1 MANWDDPTAQWDSG
15 HWDSP
20 SVSNPTPKKKKTM
33 KRQDY
38 VPVRIGDT
46 IVWLRNIKTTLP
58 GHATTLGLD
67 PAVVTARLLDV
78 DNAIYGLEAYRGA
91 IAAFNE
97 AGYQRIEDALYNAAV
112 GGNIVWLDFTLP
124 GGQPVAVAYGCMKRL
139 FDFIA
144 DDIKT
149 SPTYDI
155 TIGLSLRVEGSI
167 KPAPDAG
174 TTVPEFDLRGTSGG
188 KLEIVWTKGEFDGV
202 KVQIDLG
209 TAGIQNEIDL
219 RPNFTL
225 NWLPP
230 AGTAVTIKVRLR
242 YIYRG
247 EDFGNWSDWQTWTLA
262 GV

>member
-1 MANWDDPTAQWDSG
+1 
-15 HWDSP
+15 
-20 SVSNPTPKKKKTM
+20 M

-38 VPVRIGDT
+38 FPIRLGDQ

-78 DNAIYGLEAYRGA
+78 DNAIHGLEAYRGA
-91 IAAFNE
+91 LSAFNE
-97 AGYQRIEDALYNAAV
+97 AGYQRIEDALYNPAV
-112 GGNIVWLDFTLP
+112 GGNIVWLDFTMP
-124 GGQPVAVAYGCMKRL
+124 DEAPATVAYGCIKRL

-149 SPTYDI
+149 AAAYDT

-174 TTVPEFDLRGTSGG
+174 TTVPEFDLRATSGG
-188 KLEIVWTKGEFDGV
+188 KLEVAWTKGDFDGV
-202 KVQIDLG
+202 KLQFDLG
-209 TAGIQNEIDL
+209 TAGMQNDMDL
-219 RPNFTL
+219 RPNYTL

-230 AGTAVTIKVRLR
+230 AGTAVKIKVRLC
-242 YIYRG
+242 YIYKG
-247 EDFGNWSDWQTWTLA
+247 EDFGNWSDWKTWTLA
-262 GV
+262 SV